1 MDVLDPGHKYL
12 LKALDDPENCAE
24 QILYFVKRKGDKYPG
39 NKDAYGGT
47 TTQEVLRALIDRAIY
62 VNQQQPCPETTAT
75 IGLFRT
81 AIYLLE
87 SRAKRVHG
95 ETLDVPLYNIEIEI
109 TCLTC
114 GHIRCTKHAN

>member
-1 MDVLDPGHKYL
+1 MDVLDPGHEYDLNK
-12 LKALDDPENCAE
+12 LDGEE
-24 QILYFVKRKGDKYPG
+24 KQHLVFVKRKGEKYPG
-39 NKDAYGGT
+39 NYFAYSGT
-47 TTQEVLRALIDRAIY
+47 TTQEVLRALIDRAMY

-95 ETLDVPLYNIEIEI
+95 EILDVPLDNIEMEI